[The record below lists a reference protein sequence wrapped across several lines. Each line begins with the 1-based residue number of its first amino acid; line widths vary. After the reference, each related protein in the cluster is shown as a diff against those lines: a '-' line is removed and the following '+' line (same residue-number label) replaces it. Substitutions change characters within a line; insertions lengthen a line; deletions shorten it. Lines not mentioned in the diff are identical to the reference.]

1 MQEALLRPAGIPVIN
16 PDVTAAEALADLNN
30 LPRWMY
36 LLLLLAAPAMGLVF
50 AVRGPG
56 AFLDRNL
63 EVADLPKTHRAEELD
78 DNPVLD
84 AMTLRRDQLLLEAL
98 EKIYAER
105 GEDAIAV
112 AVLYGAAH
120 IPAVASGLRD
130 RLGYRPRQAEWL
142 TVFSPQ

>member
-1 MQEALLRPAGIPVIN
+1 LLRPAGIPVIN
-16 PDVTAAEALADLNN
+16 PDVTAAAALADLNR

-63 EVADLPKTHRAEELD
+63 EVEDLPKTHRAEELD

-84 AMTLRRDQLLLEAL
+84 AMTLRRDQLRL
-98 EKIYAER
+98 R
-105 GEDAIAV
+105 RWGRSTPSV
-112 AVLYGAAH
+112 AKT
-120 IPAVASGLRD
+120 
-130 RLGYRPRQAEWL
+130 RLP
-142 TVFSPQ
+142 